1 MPKYAQAPVLVKA
14 ILCAPMY
21 SWFLEFSSVQSLGV
35 RRVGAWSAQG
45 ERLRIQDSGHHAHP
59 DRACSAG
66 ANTCLSTLALGY
78 LQSPPFIFG
87 FFLFL

>member
-1 MPKYAQAPVLVKA
+1 M
-14 ILCAPMY
+14 
-21 SWFLEFSSVQSLGV
+21 QSLGV
-35 RRVGAWSAQG
+35 RRVGVWSAQG

-87 FFLFL
+87 FFLLLGVDEGGELEVYLNMAT